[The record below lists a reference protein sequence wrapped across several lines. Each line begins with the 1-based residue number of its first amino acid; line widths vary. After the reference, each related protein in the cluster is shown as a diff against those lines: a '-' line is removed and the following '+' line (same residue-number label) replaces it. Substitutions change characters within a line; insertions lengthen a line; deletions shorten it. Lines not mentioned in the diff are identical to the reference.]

1 MGVDEIDL
9 SAWPELRSN
18 AQLTFTSRSD
28 GVRISYGD
36 DVLIVKSADGQPI
49 DPASFESTDFIGDTH
64 IPQNITQ
71 GYSGPITAM
80 PDLPEGPGYM
90 LYIYAC
96 ARRSKHRRRPK
107 YLFL

>member
-28 GVRISYGD
+28 GERISYGD

-71 GYSGPITAM
+71 GYSGPITAG
-80 PDLPEGPGYM
+80 PDLPERPDYPP
-90 LYIYAC
+90 YILLTQTQKTA
-96 ARRSKHRRRPK
+96 
-107 YLFL
+107 

>member
-18 AQLTFTSRSD
+18 AQLTFTSRPD
-28 GVRISYGD
+28 GVRILYGD

-49 DPASFESTDFIGDTH
+49 DPASFDSTDLIGDTH

-80 PDLPEGPGYM
+80 PELPERPDYKS
-90 LYIYAC
+90 YIYAC
-96 ARRSKHRRRPK
+96 ARRSKQRRRPK
-107 YLFL
+107 YSIL